1 MELRIVFYV
10 LEIKNEKILIGLHTD
25 LYKELN
31 TQWEVSKKIDED
43 LGKDI
48 LLNSLDGKPYEILL
62 LHGQLPLLE
71 NGKLWIWKIHKI
83 LKEAS
88 VEKNLFIF
96 GCSGIAKSICDT
108 LERLPPKYN
117 EITLVDSNYSLH
129 TNNFYGYKVIKEED
143 LKHNISNGADVIF
156 AFFKPSDI
164 FNRNN
169 YINDIL
175 HDYKLNLVSII
186 DPLAVISKSSEIG
199 NGSYIAS
206 NVFVDS
212 DVSIGRNCII
222 LFNSVISREIKITD
236 NTFISAGCVLKGSIA
251 INESSFIS
259 ANVSLANNI
268 QKFFY

>member
-1 MELRIVFYV
+1 M
-10 LEIKNEKILIGLHTD
+10 K
-25 LYKELN
+25 
-31 TQWEVSKKIDED
+31 
-43 LGKDI
+43 
-48 LLNSLDGKPYEILL
+48 
-62 LHGQLPLLE
+62 
-71 NGKLWIWKIHKI
+71 
-83 LKEAS
+83 
-88 VEKNLFIF
+88 KNLFIF

-268 QKFFY
+268 QKNSFINVGVVMTEEVLEPSIIGLEKNIKKLKLPDNQKIAQKRLRFLHP

>member
-1 MELRIVFYV
+1 M
-10 LEIKNEKILIGLHTD
+10 K
-25 LYKELN
+25 
-31 TQWEVSKKIDED
+31 
-43 LGKDI
+43 
-48 LLNSLDGKPYEILL
+48 
-62 LHGQLPLLE
+62 
-71 NGKLWIWKIHKI
+71 
-83 LKEAS
+83 
-88 VEKNLFIF
+88 KNLFIF

-108 LERLPPKYN
+108 LERLSPKYN

-268 QKFFY
+268 QKNSFINVGVVMTEEVLEPSIIGLEKNIKKLKLPDNQKIAQKRLRFLHP